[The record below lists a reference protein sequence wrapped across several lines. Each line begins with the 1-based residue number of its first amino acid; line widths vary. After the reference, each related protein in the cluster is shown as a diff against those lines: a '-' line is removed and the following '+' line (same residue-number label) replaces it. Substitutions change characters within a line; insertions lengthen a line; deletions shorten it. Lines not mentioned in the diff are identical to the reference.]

1 MQYDL
6 KHTRKNRVTDPDQ
19 RADHDDGNAD
29 DTRVGDELLLRGPRD
44 LLHLCDDFPQEFDY
58 FSHDRGRLLRL
69 FVRRV
74 LAAELAVL
82 AELKTVRVVLL
93 VLVRAIV
100 AAMALRALQ
109 RNVVAHEY
117 QLSSFVL
124 WFHRKQLLPIY
135 HTWKMLSMYVTA
147 FSSKKHRS
155 APKKHKR
162 TPEAGADFKMVAAQ
176 RFELRTL
183 RV

>member
-6 KHTRKNRVTDPDQ
+6 KHTCKNRVTDPDQ
-19 RADHDDGNAD
+19 RADDNDGDAD
-29 DTRVGDELLLRGPRD
+29 DTRIGDELLLRGPRD
-44 LLHLCDDFPQEFDY
+44 LFHLCDDFPQEFDY

-82 AELKTVRVVLL
+82 AELQTIRIVLL

-100 AAMALRALQ
+100 AAMALRALK

-117 QLSSFVL
+117 QLSSLFVM
-124 WFHRKQLLPIY
+124 KSLLPIY
-135 HTWKMLSMYVTA
+135 HTWKTLSMYAAA
-147 FSSKKHRS
+147 FSQRS
-155 APKKHKR
+155 IKEPPNR
-162 TPEAGADFKMVAAQ
+162 G
-176 RFELRTL
+176 
-183 RV
+183 

>member
-1 MQYDL
+1 M
-6 KHTRKNRVTDPDQ
+6 
-19 RADHDDGNAD
+19 
-29 DTRVGDELLLRGPRD
+29 
-44 LLHLCDDFPQEFDY
+44 
-58 FSHDRGRLLRL
+58 RLLRL

-82 AELKTVRVVLL
+82 AELKTVRVVFL

-100 AAMALRALQ
+100 AAMALRALK

-117 QLSSFVL
+117 QLSSISSCKITL
-124 WFHRKQLLPIY
+124 
-135 HTWKMLSMYVTA
+135 TNLSYLENAVNVCSA
-147 FSSKKHRS
+147 FSQM
-155 APKKHKR
+155 KHKR
-162 TPEAGADFKMVAAQ
+162 TPEAGVKAKMVAAQ

>member
-6 KHTRKNRVTDPDQ
+6 KDTRKNRVTDPDQ
-19 RADHDDGNAD
+19 RADNNDSDAD
-29 DTRVGDELLLRGPRD
+29 DTCIGDELLLRRPRD
-44 LLHLCDDFPQEFDY
+44 LLHLGDDFPQEFDY
-58 FSHDRGRLLRL
+58 FSHDRERLLRL

-82 AELKTVRVVLL
+82 AELKTIRIVLL

-100 AAMALRALQ
+100 AAMALRALK

-117 QLSSFVL
+117 QLSSISSCKITLTNLSYLENAVNRNIF
-124 WFHRKQLLPIY
+124 
-135 HTWKMLSMYVTA
+135 TKM
-147 FSSKKHRS
+147 
-155 APKKHKR
+155 HKR
-162 TPEAGADFKMVAAQ
+162 TPVSGVSFKMVAAQ

>member
-6 KHTRKNRVTDPDQ
+6 KDTRKNRVTDPDQ
-19 RADHDDGNAD
+19 CADNNDGNANN
-29 DTRVGDELLLRGPRD
+29 TRIGCQFTSRGPRD
-44 LLHLCDDFPQEFDY
+44 LLHLCDNFPQEFDY

-82 AELKTVRVVLL
+82 AELQTIRVVLL

-100 AAMALRALQ
+100 AAMALRALK

-117 QLSSFVL
+117 QLSSISSL
-124 WFHRKQLLPIY
+124 ETTL
-135 HTWKMLSMYVTA
+135 TNLSYLENAVNVCNA
-147 FSSKKHRS
+147 FSQKSIKEP
-155 APKKHKR
+155 PKR
-162 TPEAGADFKMVAAQ
+162 G
-176 RFELRTL
+176 
-183 RV
+183 

>member
-1 MQYDL
+1 M
-6 KHTRKNRVTDPDQ
+6 
-19 RADHDDGNAD
+19 
-29 DTRVGDELLLRGPRD
+29 
-44 LLHLCDDFPQEFDY
+44 
-58 FSHDRGRLLRL
+58 RLLRL

-82 AELKTVRVVLL
+82 AELKTIRVVLL

-100 AAMALRALQ
+100 AAMALRALK

-117 QLSSFVL
+117 QLSSLVL
-124 WFHRKQLLPIY
+124 WAIT
-135 HTWKMLSMYVTA
+135 HTNLSYLENAVNRNIFTKM
-147 FSSKKHRS
+147 
-155 APKKHKR
+155 HKR
-162 TPEAGADFKMVAAQ
+162 TPVSGVSFKMVAAQ

>member
-19 RADHDDGNAD
+19 RADYDDGNAD

-74 LAAELAVL
+74 LTAELAVL
-82 AELKTVRVVLL
+82 AELQTIRIVLL

-109 RNVVAHEY
+109 RDVVAHEY
-117 QLSSFVL
+117 PLSSISSL
-124 WFHRKQLLPIY
+124 ETTL
-135 HTWKMLSMYVTA
+135 TNLSYLENAVNVCRA
-147 FSSKKHRS
+147 FSQKSIKEP
-155 APKKHKR
+155 PKR
-162 TPEAGADFKMVAAQ
+162 GGNIQNGGGTEI
-176 RFELRTL
+176 
-183 RV
+183 

>member
-6 KHTRKNRVTDPDQ
+6 KYTGKNGVTDPDQ
-19 RADHDDGNAD
+19 RTDNDDGNAH
-29 DTRVGDELLLRGPRD
+29 DTRVRRKLTLRRPRD
-44 LLHLCDDFPQEFDY
+44 FLHLCNDFPQEFNY

-74 LAAELAVL
+74 LTAELAVL
-82 AELKTVRVVLL
+82 AELQTIRIVLL

-100 AAMALRALQ
+100 AAMALRALK

-124 WFHRKQLLPIY
+124 WFHQK
-135 HTWKMLSMYVTA
+135 
-147 FSSKKHRS
+147 
-155 APKKHKR
+155 
-162 TPEAGADFKMVAAQ
+162 
-176 RFELRTL
+176 
-183 RV
+183 

>member
-6 KHTRKNRVTDPDQ
+6 KDTRKNRVTDPDQ
-19 RADHDDGNAD
+19 RADNNDSDAD
-29 DTRVGDELLLRGPRD
+29 DTCIGDELLLRRPRD
-44 LLHLCDDFPQEFDY
+44 LLHLCDNFTQEFDY
-58 FSHDRGRLLRL
+58 FSHGRERLLRL

-100 AAMALRALQ
+100 AAMALRALK

-117 QLSSFVL
+117 QLSSISFCE
-124 WFHRKQLLPIY
+124 I
-135 HTWKMLSMYVTA
+135 
-147 FSSKKHRS
+147 
-155 APKKHKR
+155 
-162 TPEAGADFKMVAAQ
+162 
-176 RFELRTL
+176 TL
-183 RV
+183 TNVSYLENAVNAL

>member
-1 MQYDL
+1 M
-6 KHTRKNRVTDPDQ
+6 
-19 RADHDDGNAD
+19 
-29 DTRVGDELLLRGPRD
+29 
-44 LLHLCDDFPQEFDY
+44 
-58 FSHDRGRLLRL
+58 RLLRL

-100 AAMALRALQ
+100 AAMALRALK

-117 QLSSFVL
+117 QLSSISSCKITL
-124 WFHRKQLLPIY
+124 
-135 HTWKMLSMYVTA
+135 TNLSYLENTVNA
-147 FSSKKHRS
+147 CGVFSQGSSIPLKSIKEP
-155 APKKHKR
+155 PKRGGVKSI
-162 TPEAGADFKMVAAQ
+162 MVAAQ